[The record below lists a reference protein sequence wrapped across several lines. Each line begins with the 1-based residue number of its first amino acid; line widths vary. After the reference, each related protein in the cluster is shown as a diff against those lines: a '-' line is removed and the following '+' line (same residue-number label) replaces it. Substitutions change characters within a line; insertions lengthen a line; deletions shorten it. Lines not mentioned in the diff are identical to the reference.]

1 MATIAYTST
10 AINPKLA
17 QVDLVLAQAA
27 LPLANTRLY
36 GDAEDVGNPAAA
48 FTWKWYL
55 LDKPS
60 TATTAFIDP
69 DTSQNPL
76 VGPFDVWGNYLFL
89 LVATS
94 DMAGGASEGNRLKA
108 PQTALVQVRVQ
119 SNTFT
124 LEKPARWARKWT
136 ELYWKLVDKFQ
147 SHTILEHV
155 DVNTATGAKLDKLCD
170 GSLAEDPLGTPMHVH
185 GASAFTPAT
194 MADLGVVKLSTTP
207 IDPANPVVLNAIPYA
222 VSGHS
227 DGSITA
233 HGYLPGQIVPQAGN
247 KPHALVYIPYTAPLD
262 SIEIM
267 LADGGDGA
275 GNYTF
280 DIYIG
285 SAAQWLAGTQTLVVG
300 ATISAGSTAHGVW
313 WGSYVFIP
321 NLSHGLKPWIGVV
334 CTNAPAV
341 PGSKMSVIIN
351 AVQPL

>member
-10 AINPKLA
+10 AINPKLT
-17 QVDLVLAQAA
+17 QVDLLLAQAA

-48 FTWKWYL
+48 FTWKWYM

-60 TATTAFIDP
+60 AATTAFIDP

-94 DMAGGASEGNRLKA
+94 NMAGGASEGNRLKA

-147 SHTILEHV
+147 THTILEHF

-170 GSLAEDPLGTPMHVH
+170 GSLAEDPLGVPMHTH
-185 GASAFTPAT
+185 GPGSFAVAT
-194 MADLGVVKLSTTP
+194 TTTLGVAKLSSTP
-207 IDPANPVVLNAIPYA
+207 LNALSPVVLNAIPYT
-222 VSGHS
+222 VSGCS
-227 DGSITA
+227 DGSITT

-262 SIEIM
+262 SVQIM

-280 DIYIG
+280 DVYIG
-285 SAAQWLAGTQTLVVG
+285 SAAEWAAGTQTLVVG
-300 ATISAGSTAHGVW
+300 ATISAASTAHGVW
-313 WGSYVFIP
+313 QGNYVFFP
-321 NLSHGLKPWIGVV
+321 NLAHGLKPWVGIV

-341 PGSKMSVIIN
+341 PGAKLSVVVN
-351 AVQPL
+351 AVQSL